1 MKKVKALKIIALAM
15 ATVFAVGTISGCA
28 GKGDG
33 STIKI
38 GLLFAMS
45 GPTAI
50 TEDTMYKSAKLAVD
64 EINEAGGINGKKLVT
79 VEEDYAT
86 DAATAAEKM
95 KKLIMQD
102 KVVATVGLYT
112 SASRIAAAPVIEEN
126 NGILVYPTFYEG
138 EKPSPNIVYT
148 GIVPNQQGDLYVPW
162 LVNNV
167 GKKFFLLGTDTV
179 YAALINKQC
188 SETLTTCGG
197 TVVGEELVPSG
208 HSDFSST
215 INKIKESGADVIYC
229 NLNGDSSVAFYK
241 QYNSFGLRPDKTPIA
256 SFITDE
262 SMVQALGADLAKG
275 HFTSVN
281 YFNTVDTSENKTYLE
296 KYAKKYGSA
305 DGVTAVGESSYTSVM
320 LLAEALK
327 KAKELNT
334 EEILKAF
341 DNLEFDAPQGHV
353 KIDAATHHIWA
364 KARIGKVNGEG
375 KFDVVFESDDIIQP
389 IPEKK

>member
-1 MKKVKALKIIALAM
+1 MKKRSLMKITILLLVMSLVAGM
-15 ATVFAVGTISGCA
+15 ISGCA
-28 GKGDG
+28 GKGDD

-45 GPTAI
+45 GATAI

-64 EINEAGGINGKKLVT
+64 EINAAGGINGKKIVT

-95 KKLIMQD
+95 KKLILQD

-112 SASRIAAAPVIEEN
+112 SASRIAAAPVVEEN
-126 NGILVYPTFYEG
+126 DGILVYPTFYEG

-162 LVNNV
+162 LVENV
-167 GKKFFLLGTDTV
+167 GKNFLLLGTDTV

-188 SETLTTCGG
+188 KETLSTCGG
-197 TVVGEELVPSG
+197 NVVGEELVPNG
-208 HSDFSST
+208 HSDFSSI
-215 INKIKESGADVIYC
+215 INKIKESKADVIYC
-229 NLNGDSSVAFYK
+229 NLNGDSAVAFYK
-241 QYNSFGLRPDKTPIA
+241 QYNSYGLNPDTTPIA

-275 HFTSVN
+275 HYTSVN
-281 YFNTVDTSENKTYLE
+281 YFNTVDTPENKAYLE
-296 KYAKKYGSA
+296 KYAKKYGSSE
-305 DGVTAVGESSYTSVM
+305 GVTAVGESSYTSVM

-327 KAKELNT
+327 KSEKLDT
-334 EEILKAF
+334 ESILKAF
-341 DNLEFDAPQGHV
+341 DNLEYDAPQGHI
-353 KIDAATHHIWA
+353 KIDPDTHHIWA
-364 KARIGKVNGEG
+364 KARIGRVNADG
-375 KFDVVFESDDIIQP
+375 KFDVVFESDDIIKP
-389 IPEKK
+389 IPEK

>member
-1 MKKVKALKIIALAM
+1 MKTKRFLKTIALFM
-15 ATVFAVGTISGCA
+15 SMVLVIGTISGCS
-28 GKGDG
+28 GKKDD
-33 STIKI
+33 SVIKI

-45 GPTAI
+45 GATAI
-50 TEDTMYKSAKLAVD
+50 TEDTMYKSAKLAVE
-64 EINEAGGINGKKLVT
+64 EINEAGGINGKKIET

-102 KVVATVGLYT
+102 QVVATVGLYT
-112 SASRIAAAPVIEEN
+112 SSSRIAAAPVVEEN

-188 SETLTTCGG
+188 TETLATSGG
-197 TVVGEELVPSG
+197 TVVGDELVPSG
-208 HSDFSST
+208 HSDFSSI

-229 NLNGDSSVAFYK
+229 NLNGDSAVAFYK
-241 QYNSFGLRPDKTPIA
+241 QYNSYGLNPDQTPIA

-275 HFTSVN
+275 HYTSVN
-281 YFNTVDTSENKTYLE
+281 YFNTVDTPENKTYLE
-296 KYAKKYGSA
+296 KYAKEYGSA

-327 KAKELNT
+327 KAKDLTT
-334 EEILKAF
+334 ESILTAF
-341 DNLEFDAPQGHV
+341 DNLEYGAPQGHV
-353 KIDAATHHIWA
+353 KIDADTHHIWA
-364 KARIGKVNGEG
+364 KARIGRVNADG
-375 KFDVVFESDDIIQP
+375 KFDIVFESDDIIKP
-389 IPEKK
+389 IPEK